1 MKLYKRE
8 KLIIIKELYHDT
20 ELKDLARGGGVNNSG
35 EATKHEET
43 LKELMNLE
51 RISKMKRY
59 LICLLTML
67 AILSLSA
74 CKEEKTETS
83 NDKKDEDIIM
93 KFYIDEVEI
102 PVTWENNVSVKEL
115 CEQVVKKDIVVEMTR
130 YSNNEQVGPLE
141 RSYSSN
147 DSQMTT
153 YNGDIVL
160 YNNSNIVVFY
170 GSNSWSY
177 TKLGKMN
184 LTEREVIDLLSSK
197 DVTIRISK

>member
-1 MKLYKRE
+1 M
-8 KLIIIKELYHDT
+8 
-20 ELKDLARGGGVNNSG
+20 
-35 EATKHEET
+35 TKPH
-43 LKELMNLE
+43 MNLE

-67 AILSLSA
+67 AIFSLSA

-93 KFYIDEVEI
+93 KLYINEIEI

-130 YSNNEQVGPLE
+130 YSNNEQVGPLG
-141 RSYSSN
+141 RRYSSN

>member
-1 MKLYKRE
+1 
-8 KLIIIKELYHDT
+8 
-20 ELKDLARGGGVNNSG
+20 
-35 EATKHEET
+35 
-43 LKELMNLE
+43 
-51 RISKMKRY
+51 
-59 LICLLTML
+59 
-67 AILSLSA
+67 
-74 CKEEKTETS
+74 
-83 NDKKDEDIIM
+83 M